1 MSQWW
6 EYPALPRR
14 PGERAIL
21 KAKAICGGGRTGRL
35 AKPGEFHIK
44 LSSATQSRS
53 GVQWRPMPTLFHLHL
68 RGKTEKPGRQRCLR
82 FLPIT
87 PTSLSFPEGAGQEP
101 SSFSVGPRQRLQLRG
116 APTLLALT
124 WTFAPIPTSAPAPP
138 AMDSAA
144 RDKMQ
149 PALPPGS
156 SCPGPEWPE
165 QERAEQ
171 LARGAALKWASGIF
185 YRPEQLARLGQ
196 YRSREVQRTC
206 SLEARIKSVVQ
217 SYLEGVKTGVRQL
230 AWALEAV
237 QGAREALGQ
246 AHGLLW
252 GMAEAAQTLE
262 PLREQVVQHKQLQ
275 AMSQLL
281 PRLRAVPA
289 ALAHTQTLIDAQRLL
304 EAYVSL
310 RELEQ
315 LQEETWAPLGGLELP
330 VFEGLGPLAEALGQA
345 VEAAAGAAGRLAR
358 EDPALLVAAMRVA
371 EVDAGRT
378 TSLEQAA
385 RDWRQRCLRALQ
397 EGLEQIHFG
406 TPLQPGPG
414 ALAEW
419 LEALRVAL
427 PAELAAAEA
436 LVAPCCP
443 PHYNVVRLWAHTLH
457 SGLRRCLQQLL
468 EGPQLEAADAFTLL
482 HWALHVY
489 LGPEMM
495 GSLELGP
502 EADVSDLEPLLTLE
516 NIEQLEAIFVAK
528 VQASVAQWLQKAL
541 DGDVAE
547 WGREQEPDTDP
558 SGFYHSPMPAIVLQI
573 LEENIRVTRMVS
585 ESLQRRVHG
594 MALSELSAFLRSFS
608 DALIRFSR
616 DHLRGEATAPHYVP
630 YLLATLNHQSALS
643 SSVSVLQ
650 PDWVAPG
657 ALAPVEAALD
667 ELQRRICRLVLEAL
681 LAELQ
686 PLFAALP
693 SRRWLSSPEL
703 LDDVCERTASFC
715 QDFRHVRDPA
725 VQLLLA
731 EAERT
736 VVLQYLRALMQGR
749 LVCRGADERTQAAE
763 RLRHDAAQLRELF
776 LGLGLEES
784 VQCAPVLLALR
795 ELLNLRDPTLLGLE
809 VAGLRQQFPDVSEDH
824 VSALLDLRG
833 DVSRE
838 QRLAALSS
846 LQAGPQP
853 SPPAGGRALFSLVP
867 APAPPLS
874 SCLPSGSCA

>member
-1 MSQWW
+1 
-6 EYPALPRR
+6 
-14 PGERAIL
+14 
-21 KAKAICGGGRTGRL
+21 
-35 AKPGEFHIK
+35 
-44 LSSATQSRS
+44 
-53 GVQWRPMPTLFHLHL
+53 
-68 RGKTEKPGRQRCLR
+68 
-82 FLPIT
+82 
-87 PTSLSFPEGAGQEP
+87 
-101 SSFSVGPRQRLQLRG
+101 
-116 APTLLALT
+116 
-124 WTFAPIPTSAPAPP
+124 
-138 AMDSAA
+138 MDSAA
-144 RDKMQ
+144 RDKTQ
-149 PALPPGS
+149 PALPTGS

-217 SYLEGVKTGVRQL
+217 SYLEGVKTGVWQL
-230 AWALEAV
+230 AQALKAV

-246 AHGLLW
+246 ARGLLRD
-252 GMAEAAQTLE
+252 MAEAAQTLE
-262 PLREQVVQHKQLQ
+262 PLREQVEKHKQLQ
-275 AMSQLL
+275 TLSQLL

-289 ALAHTQTLIDAQRLL
+289 AVAHTQTLIDARRLL

-315 LQEETWAPLGGLELP
+315 LQEETCAPLGGLELP

-345 VEAAAGAAGRLAR
+345 VEAAAGAAGQLAR
-358 EDPALLVAAMRVA
+358 EDPALLVAAVRVA

-378 TSLEQAA
+378 TSLEQAP

-397 EGLEQIHFG
+397 QGLERVHFG
-406 TPLQPGPG
+406 TSLQPGPG
-414 ALAEW
+414 ALTEW

-427 PAELAAAEA
+427 PAELAMAEA

-443 PHYNVVRLWAHTLH
+443 PHYKVVQLWAHTLH
-457 SGLRRCLQQLL
+457 GGLRRCLQQLL
-468 EGPQLEAADAFTLL
+468 EGPELEEADTFTLL
-482 HWALHVY
+482 RWVLHVY
-489 LGPEMM
+489 QGPEMM

-516 NIEQLEAIFVAK
+516 NIEQLEATFVAK
-528 VQASVAQWLQKAL
+528 VQCQCPATPFPQAKVAQWLQKAL
-541 DGDVAE
+541 DGEVGE
-547 WGREQEPDTDP
+547 WGREQEPDTDL
-558 SGFYHSPMPAIVLQI
+558 SGFYHSPLPAIVLQI
-573 LEENIRVTRMVS
+573 LEEHIRVTRIVS
-585 ESLQRRVHG
+585 VSLQRRVHG
-594 MALSELSAFLRSFS
+594 MALSELSTFLRSFS
-608 DALIRFSR
+608 DALIRFSQ
-616 DHLRGEATAPHYVP
+616 DHLRGEAVVPHYVP
-630 YLLATLNHQSALS
+630 YLLATLNHQLALS

-650 PDWVAPG
+650 PEWVVPG
-657 ALAPVEAALD
+657 VLAPVEAELD
-667 ELQRRICRLVLEAL
+667 KLQKRICRLVLEAL

-703 LDDVCERTASFC
+703 LDDVCERTARFC
-715 QDFRHVRDPA
+715 QNFRHVRNPA

-736 VVLQYLRALMQGR
+736 VVLEYLSALMQGR

-763 RLRHDAAQLRELF
+763 RLQHDAAQLQELF

-846 LQAGPQP
+846 LRAGPQP
-853 SPPAGGRALFSLVP
+853 SPPAGRRALFSLVP
-867 APAPPLS
+867 TPAPSLA

>member
-1 MSQWW
+1 
-6 EYPALPRR
+6 
-14 PGERAIL
+14 
-21 KAKAICGGGRTGRL
+21 
-35 AKPGEFHIK
+35 
-44 LSSATQSRS
+44 
-53 GVQWRPMPTLFHLHL
+53 
-68 RGKTEKPGRQRCLR
+68 
-82 FLPIT
+82 
-87 PTSLSFPEGAGQEP
+87 
-101 SSFSVGPRQRLQLRG
+101 
-116 APTLLALT
+116 
-124 WTFAPIPTSAPAPP
+124 
-138 AMDSAA
+138 MDSAA
-144 RDKMQ
+144 RDKTQ
-149 PALPPGS
+149 PVLPT
-156 SCPGPEWPE
+156 GPEWPE
-165 QERAEQ
+165 QEKAEQ

-217 SYLEGVKTGVRQL
+217 SYLEGVKTGVWQL
-230 AWALEAV
+230 AQALEAV
-237 QGAREALGQ
+237 RGAHEALGQ
-246 AHGLLW
+246 AHGLLRD
-252 GMAEAAQTLE
+252 MAEAAQTLE

-275 AMSQLL
+275 ALSQLL

-289 ALAHTQTLIDAQRLL
+289 AVAHTQTLIDAQRLL

-315 LQEETWAPLGGLELP
+315 LQEETCAPLGGLELP

-345 VEAAAGAAGRLAR
+345 VEAAAGAAGQLAR
-358 EDPALLVAAMRVA
+358 KDPALLVAAVRVA
-371 EVDAGRT
+371 EVDAGRS
-378 TSLEQAA
+378 TSLEQAP

-397 EGLEQIHFG
+397 QGLERVHFR
-406 TPLQPGPG
+406 TSLQPGPG
-414 ALAEW
+414 ALAKW

-427 PAELAAAEA
+427 PAELAMAEA

-443 PHYNVVRLWAHTLH
+443 PHYKVVQLWAHTLH
-457 SGLRRCLQQLL
+457 DGLRRCLQQLL
-468 EGPQLEAADAFTLL
+468 EGPELEEADTFTLL

-489 LGPEMM
+489 QGPEMM

-516 NIEQLEAIFVAK
+516 NIEQLEATFVAK
-528 VQASVAQWLQKAL
+528 VQAKVAQWLQKAL
-541 DGDVAE
+541 DGEVVE
-547 WGREQEPDTDP
+547 WGREQEPDTDL
-558 SGFYHSPMPAIVLQI
+558 SGFYHSPLPAIVLQI

-585 ESLQRRVHG
+585 VSLQQRMHG
-594 MALSELSAFLRSFS
+594 MALSELSTFLR
-608 DALIRFSR
+608 
-616 DHLRGEATAPHYVP
+616 
-630 YLLATLNHQSALS
+630 S

-650 PDWVAPG
+650 PEWVVPG
-657 ALAPVEAALD
+657 VLAPVEAELD
-667 ELQRRICRLVLEAL
+667 KLQKRICRLVLEAL

-703 LDDVCERTASFC
+703 LDDVCERTARFC
-715 QDFRHVRDPA
+715 QNFRHVRNPA
-725 VQLLLA
+725 VQLLLV

-736 VVLQYLRALMQGR
+736 VVLQYLSALMQGR

-763 RLRHDAAQLRELF
+763 RLQHDAAQLQELF

-784 VQCAPVLLALR
+784 VQCVPVLLALK

-846 LQAGPQP
+846 LRAGPQP
-853 SPPAGGRALFSLVP
+853 SPPAGHRALFSLVP
-867 APAPPLS
+867 TPAPS
-874 SCLPSGSCA
+874 VASCFPSGSCA

>member
-35 AKPGEFHIK
+35 AKP
-44 LSSATQSRS
+44 
-53 GVQWRPMPTLFHLHL
+53 
-68 RGKTEKPGRQRCLR
+68 
-82 FLPIT
+82 
-87 PTSLSFPEGAGQEP
+87 
-101 SSFSVGPRQRLQLRG
+101 
-116 APTLLALT
+116 
-124 WTFAPIPTSAPAPP
+124 
-138 AMDSAA
+138 AMDSAT

-776 LGLGLEES
+776 LGLVRIWGLEES

>member
-6 EYPALPRR
+6 EYPALPRG

-35 AKPGEFHIK
+35 AKP
-44 LSSATQSRS
+44 A
-53 GVQWRPMPTLFHLHL
+53 
-68 RGKTEKPGRQRCLR
+68 
-82 FLPIT
+82 
-87 PTSLSFPEGAGQEP
+87 
-101 SSFSVGPRQRLQLRG
+101 GPRRSLQLRG
-116 APTLLALT
+116 APTLRALT
-124 WTFAPIPTSAPAPP
+124 WTFAPTPTSAPAPP

-149 PALPPGS
+149 PALPSGS

-246 AHGLLW
+246 AHVLLQ

-275 AMSQLL
+275 AMSHLL

-310 RELEQ
+310 WELEQ

-397 EGLEQIHFG
+397 EGLERIHFG

-516 NIEQLEAIFVAK
+516 NIEQLETIFVAK

-667 ELQRRICRLVLEAL
+667 ELQRRICLLVLEAL

-776 LGLGLEES
+776 LGLVRIWGLEES

-795 ELLNLRDPTLLGLE
+795 ELVNLRDPTLLGLE

>member
-35 AKPGEFHIK
+35 AKP
-44 LSSATQSRS
+44 
-53 GVQWRPMPTLFHLHL
+53 
-68 RGKTEKPGRQRCLR
+68 
-82 FLPIT
+82 
-87 PTSLSFPEGAGQEP
+87 
-101 SSFSVGPRQRLQLRG
+101 VGPRRRLQLRG

-594 MALSELSAFLRSFS
+594 MALSELSAYLRSFS

-776 LGLGLEES
+776 LGLVRIWGLEES

>member
-1 MSQWW
+1 
-6 EYPALPRR
+6 
-14 PGERAIL
+14 
-21 KAKAICGGGRTGRL
+21 
-35 AKPGEFHIK
+35 
-44 LSSATQSRS
+44 
-53 GVQWRPMPTLFHLHL
+53 
-68 RGKTEKPGRQRCLR
+68 
-82 FLPIT
+82 
-87 PTSLSFPEGAGQEP
+87 
-101 SSFSVGPRQRLQLRG
+101 
-116 APTLLALT
+116 
-124 WTFAPIPTSAPAPP
+124 
-138 AMDSAA
+138 MDSAA

-149 PALPPGS
+149 RALPTGS

-217 SYLEGVKTGVRQL
+217 SYLEGVKTGVWQL
-230 AWALEAV
+230 AQALEAV
-237 QGAREALGQ
+237 RGTREALGQ
-246 AHGLLW
+246 ARELLRD
-252 GMAEAAQTLE
+252 MAEAAQTLE

-275 AMSQLL
+275 ALSQLL

-289 ALAHTQTLIDAQRLL
+289 AVAHTQTLIDAQRFL

-315 LQEETWAPLGGLELP
+315 LQEETCAHLGGLELP

-345 VEAAAGAAGRLAR
+345 VEAAAGAAGQLAR

-378 TSLEQAA
+378 TSLEQAP
-385 RDWRQRCLRALQ
+385 RDWRQRCLHALQ
-397 EGLEQIHFG
+397 QGLERVHFG
-406 TPLQPGPG
+406 TSLQPGPG

-427 PAELAAAEA
+427 PAELAMAEA

-443 PHYNVVRLWAHTLH
+443 PHYKVVQLWAHTLH
-457 SGLRRCLQQLL
+457 GGLRRCLQQLL
-468 EGPQLEAADAFTLL
+468 EGPELEAADTFTLL

-489 LGPEMM
+489 QGPEMM

-516 NIEQLEAIFVAK
+516 NIEQLEATFVAK
-528 VQASVAQWLQKAL
+528 VQANVAQWLQKAL
-541 DGDVAE
+541 DGEVVE
-547 WGREQEPDTDP
+547 WGREQEPDTDL
-558 SGFYHSPMPAIVLQI
+558 SGFYHSPLPAIVLQI

-585 ESLQRRVHG
+585 VSLQRRVHG

-616 DHLRGEATAPHYVP
+616 DHLRGDAVVPHYVP
-630 YLLATLNHQSALS
+630 YLLATLNHQLALS

-650 PDWVAPG
+650 PEWVVPG
-657 ALAPVEAALD
+657 VLAPVEAELD
-667 ELQRRICRLVLEAL
+667 KLQKRICRLVLEAL
-681 LAELQ
+681 LAEL
-686 PLFAALP
+686 
-693 SRRWLSSPEL
+693 
-703 LDDVCERTASFC
+703 
-715 QDFRHVRDPA
+715 
-725 VQLLLA
+725 QLLLA

-763 RLRHDAAQLRELF
+763 RLQHDAAQLQELF

-795 ELLNLRDPTLLGLE
+795 ELLNLSDPTLLGLE
-809 VAGLRQQFPDVSEDH
+809 VAGLRQQFPDVRCEDGSGREETQEGLGGANAP
-824 VSALLDLRG
+824 VTPQRGSRLRPPGPARGRVPRAAPGRTQLSAGRP
-833 DVSRE
+833 
-838 QRLAALSS
+838 AALAPSWS
-846 LQAGPQP
+846 PSTFQPRANTCTLAGLLLPLRVLCLTPDCPQNKVT
-853 SPPAGGRALFSLVP
+853 SPYA
-867 APAPPLS
+867 
-874 SCLPSGSCA
+874 

>member
-1 MSQWW
+1 
-6 EYPALPRR
+6 
-14 PGERAIL
+14 
-21 KAKAICGGGRTGRL
+21 
-35 AKPGEFHIK
+35 
-44 LSSATQSRS
+44 
-53 GVQWRPMPTLFHLHL
+53 
-68 RGKTEKPGRQRCLR
+68 
-82 FLPIT
+82 
-87 PTSLSFPEGAGQEP
+87 
-101 SSFSVGPRQRLQLRG
+101 
-116 APTLLALT
+116 
-124 WTFAPIPTSAPAPP
+124 
-138 AMDSAA
+138 MDSAA
-144 RDKMQ
+144 RDKTQ
-149 PALPPGS
+149 PALPT
-156 SCPGPEWPE
+156 GPEWPE

-217 SYLEGVKTGVRQL
+217 SYLEGVKTGVWQL
-230 AWALEAV
+230 AQALKAV

-246 AHGLLW
+246 ARGLLRD
-252 GMAEAAQTLE
+252 MAEAAQTLE
-262 PLREQVVQHKQLQ
+262 PLREQVEKHKQLQ
-275 AMSQLL
+275 TLSQLL

-289 ALAHTQTLIDAQRLL
+289 AVAHTQTLIDARRLL

-315 LQEETWAPLGGLELP
+315 LQEETCAPLGGLELP

-345 VEAAAGAAGRLAR
+345 VEAAAGAAGQLAR
-358 EDPALLVAAMRVA
+358 EDPALLVAAVRVA

-378 TSLEQAA
+378 TSLEQAP

-397 EGLEQIHFG
+397 QGLERVHFG
-406 TPLQPGPG
+406 TSLQPGPG
-414 ALAEW
+414 ALTEW

-427 PAELAAAEA
+427 PAELAMAEA

-443 PHYNVVRLWAHTLH
+443 PHYKVVQLWAHTLH
-457 SGLRRCLQQLL
+457 GGLRRCLQQLL
-468 EGPQLEAADAFTLL
+468 EGPELEEADTFTLL
-482 HWALHVY
+482 RWVLHVY
-489 LGPEMM
+489 QGPEMM

-516 NIEQLEAIFVAK
+516 NIEQLEATFVAK
-528 VQASVAQWLQKAL
+528 VQQCQCPATPFPQAKVAQWLQKAL
-541 DGDVAE
+541 DGEVGE
-547 WGREQEPDTDP
+547 WGREQEPDTDL
-558 SGFYHSPMPAIVLQI
+558 SGFYHSPLPAIVLQI
-573 LEENIRVTRMVS
+573 LEEHIRVTRIVS
-585 ESLQRRVHG
+585 VSLQRRVHG
-594 MALSELSAFLRSFS
+594 MALSELSTFLRSFS
-608 DALIRFSR
+608 DALIRFSQ
-616 DHLRGEATAPHYVP
+616 DHLRGEAVVPHYVP
-630 YLLATLNHQSALS
+630 YLLATLNHQLALS

-650 PDWVAPG
+650 PEWVVPG
-657 ALAPVEAALD
+657 VLAPVEAELD
-667 ELQRRICRLVLEAL
+667 KLQKRICRLVLEAL

-703 LDDVCERTASFC
+703 LDDVCERTARFC
-715 QDFRHVRDPA
+715 QNFRHVRNPA

-736 VVLQYLRALMQGR
+736 VVLEYLSALMQGR

-763 RLRHDAAQLRELF
+763 RLQHDAAQLQELF

-846 LQAGPQP
+846 LRAGPQP
-853 SPPAGGRALFSLVP
+853 SPPAGRRALFSLVP
-867 APAPPLS
+867 TPAPSLA